1 MNYSDIQEIPTR
13 LLLEHP
19 ENSNYMDTQ
28 TSQKL
33 KTHIEKTGRYEPLI
47 VRPHPTENGKYQ
59 VINGHNRLRIL
70 RALRYQTAHCIIW
83 HIDDDQTRLYLATLN
98 RLSGSDTPERRAIL
112 IENLLGSFSKDELLS
127 LLPED
132 EKQLEKLKQLIQIKP
147 NEMIKKDI
155 PQKDIKVPVIVTF
168 MLEEQEAKELDFV
181 LDMIIDNFNNN
192 LSRSKALTNL
202 THFYLEQFNP
212 ILFIEE

>member
-1 MNYSDIQEIPTR
+1 MNYSDIKEIPIE

-19 ENSNYMDTQ
+19 ENSNYMNTQ

-33 KTHIEKTGRYEPLI
+33 KNHIEMTGRYEPLI

-59 VINGHNRLRIL
+59 VINGHNRLRAIK
-70 RALRYQTAHCIIW
+70 ALKHQTAYCIVW

-112 IENLLGSFSKDELLS
+112 IENLFGSFSKTELLS

-132 EKQLEKLKQLIQIKP
+132 EKQLEELEQLIQLKP
-147 NEMIKKDI
+147 DEAVKKDI
-155 PQKDIKVPVIVTF
+155 PYKDIKVPVIVTF
-168 MLEEQEAKELDFV
+168 MLEEQEARELDLV
-181 LDMIIDNFNNN
+181 LDRIIDNANNN
-192 LSRSKALTNL
+192 LSRNKALTNL
-202 THFYLEQFNP
+202 THYYLEQFKP
-212 ILFIEE
+212 ISVIE